1 MIHDVSDHW
10 RFTDPESY
18 QAQPVSERGIAEFA
32 RRVAAEKGDV
42 DGLRELFGG
51 VGIDVLGHQLLPGSL
66 FIVHHNG
73 NHRLAAFSALEVPC
87 VLATVTW
94 VNGTYRSVATT
105 DEQTRYRR
113 MLSAARITQELDDP
127 FYLDAIT
134 DWPILIRGP
143 LDAVES
149 LSAYEEILGRQ
160 VTEPIGRLTR
170 DHFNDPARLDKLAAR
185 VDRKLTRL
193 FPSP

>member
-1 MIHDVSDHW
+1 M
-10 RFTDPESY
+10 
-18 QAQPVSERGIAEFA
+18 
-32 RRVAAEKGDV
+32 
-42 DGLRELFGG
+42 
-51 VGIDVLGHQLLPGSL
+51 LPGSL
-66 FIVHHNG
+66 FIVHDNG

-134 DWPILIRGP
+134 DWPILMQGP

-149 LSAYEEILGRQ
+149 LSAYEELLGRP

-170 DHFNDPARLDKLAAR
+170 DHFNDPDRLDKLATR

-193 FPSP
+193 FPNP